1 MSATF
6 TATATSVGSHHR
18 LDQDHGHD
26 DTQDQDHDALLSS
39 TLPPPPHTTSS
50 SSHREI
56 LSLPLR
62 IIQWGIRQLLRLRAA
77 LPDAVRPWFWVG
89 LWFFFAM
96 IGIGLFAGFHTKIF
110 QLLDQMAI
118 WIKGLGHAG
127 PPLIMIGMFLTAFPP
142 ILGYSS
148 FVTMSGYVYG
158 FTYGFLIA
166 YTSALLG
173 SVTCFYLGRKYF
185 KKQVRTLMA
194 RKQSMKSVVKAVEKR
209 GFKLLVL
216 IRLAPYPF
224 NILNLALSATHIPLR
239 TFALATALSLMK
251 LTLHVYIGSTLSSL
265 APTPAP
271 TTPQPPT
278 NGDPTT
284 NPPGSGTGTEPIPP
298 PHGRNNL
305 KIAVMVFSMLLGIAV
320 SAHVWIVAKREIEA
334 SEGIRIERRR
344 KRRQSRSSLGQGSS
358 SALSS
363 PSHHRGVAGLTTP
376 TQDHFPSIDLAS
388 HPTSDFVGGGYR
400 DDDDDQEDQALFQHR
415 RQSGEHRRS
424 YEDEGGLG
432 SDSDGSDFL
441 DDDEYEED
449 LNEIERGDDG
459 FLDGPSWSNTGSAME
474 MRAHMTTTVTL
485 AAPLSRGSSPH
496 PALVEQESIGWF
508 AQNGVDISDRGW

>member
-1 MSATF
+1 MSAVL
-6 TATATSVGSHHR
+6 TATAVSAGSHHR
-18 LDQDHGHD
+18 HDQGHD
-26 DTQDQDHDALLSS
+26 HDDIRDQDHDTLLSS
-39 TLPPPPHTTSS
+39 ALPSPPHSTSS
-50 SSHREI
+50 SSHRGI

-62 IIQWGIRQLLRLRAA
+62 ITQWSIRQLLRLRAA

-89 LWFFFAM
+89 LWLFFAL

-118 WIKGLGHAG
+118 LIKGLGHAG

-142 ILGYSS
+142 VLGYSS

-194 RKQSMKSVVKAVEKR
+194 KKQSMKSVVKAVEKR

-239 TFALATALSLMK
+239 TFALATALSLTK

-265 APTPAP
+265 APTPVTSPA
-271 TTPQPPT
+271 QPT
-278 NGDPTT
+278 NGDPATDL
-284 NPPGSGTGTEPIPP
+284 PGSGSGSGTGTTPP

-305 KIAVMVFSMLLGIAV
+305 KIAVMVFSILLGIAV
-320 SAHVWIVAKREIEA
+320 SAYVWIVAKREIEA

-358 SALSS
+358 SALNS

-376 TQDHFPSIDLAS
+376 TQDHFPSIDLTG
-388 HPTSDFVGGGYR
+388 HPTSDFVGGGYQ

-424 YEDEGGLG
+424 YEDEGRLG

-441 DDDEYEED
+441 DEEYEED
-449 LNEIERGDDG
+449 LNDIERGDDG
-459 FLDGPSWSNTGSAME
+459 LLDGSSWSNTGSAME
-474 MRAHMTTTVTL
+474 MRAHTTTVTL
-485 AAPLSRGSSPH
+485 ATSLSRGSSPH
-496 PALVEQESIGWF
+496 PALVEQENIGWF

>member
-1 MSATF
+1 
-6 TATATSVGSHHR
+6 
-18 LDQDHGHD
+18 
-26 DTQDQDHDALLSS
+26 
-39 TLPPPPHTTSS
+39 
-50 SSHREI
+50 
-56 LSLPLR
+56 
-62 IIQWGIRQLLRLRAA
+62 
-77 LPDAVRPWFWVG
+77 
-89 LWFFFAM
+89 
-96 IGIGLFAGFHTKIF
+96 
-110 QLLDQMAI
+110 MAI
-118 WIKGLGHAG
+118 LIKSLGHAG

-142 ILGYSS
+142 VLGYSS

-194 RKQSMKSVVKAVEKR
+194 KKQSMKSVVKAVEKR

-224 NILNLALSATHIPLR
+224 NILNLALSATHIPLG
-239 TFALATALSLMK
+239 TFALATALSLTK

-265 APTPAP
+265 APTPVTPP
-271 TTPQPPT
+271 TLPT

-284 NPPGSGTGTEPIPP
+284 DPPGSETGTIPP

-305 KIAVMVFSMLLGIAV
+305 KIVVMVFSMLLGIAV

-344 KRRQSRSSLGQGSS
+344 KRRQSRSSLGRGSS
-358 SALSS
+358 SALNS
-363 PSHHRGVAGLTTP
+363 PTHHRGAAVAGLATP
-376 TQDHFPSIDLAS
+376 TQDHFPSIDLTS
-388 HPTSDFVGGGYR
+388 HTTSDFVGGGYL

-441 DDDEYEED
+441 DDEEYEED
-449 LNEIERGDDG
+449 MNDIERGDDG
-459 FLDGPSWSNTGSAME
+459 FLDGSSWSNTGSAME
-474 MRAHMTTTVTL
+474 MRAHTTTAITL
-485 AAPLSRGSSPH
+485 ATPLSRGSSPH
-496 PALVEQESIGWF
+496 PALNEQESIGWF
-508 AQNGVDISDRGW
+508 AQNGVDISDRDW